1 MPNIK
6 INFNKMN
13 GNDKLKSF
21 KAIILGFSFV
31 GKTSLIDSYYG
42 FEFKEDVYNCTIGN
56 NFYNKEIKF
65 KDLTYSINIW
75 DTPGCEMFID
85 LLKQF
90 FKNTHIFI
98 LVFDMTNKKSF
109 LYLDKLL
116 EAIELH
122 TDINK
127 AMFVLIGNKSDRYDK
142 WEIKES
148 DAKKFADIIHA
159 KFFLSSVKNEPER
172 FRQFLDGV
180 FQDYIKLYYEG
191 SDLLTK

>member
-13 GNDKLKSF
+13 GNDRLKTF
-21 KAIILGFSFV
+21 KAITLGFNFV
-31 GKTSLIDSYYG
+31 GKTSLIDSYNG
-42 FEFKEDVYNCTIGN
+42 IEFKENVYNCTMGT

-65 KDLTYSINIW
+65 KDSTYSINSW
-75 DTPGCEMFID
+75 DTPGCEIFMD

-90 FKNTHIFI
+90 FRNTHIFI

-116 EAIELH
+116 EEIELQM
-122 TDINK
+122 DINK
-127 AMFVLIGNKSDRYDK
+127 IMFVLIGNKSARYDK

-180 FQDYIKLYYEG
+180 FSRLY
-191 SDLLTK
+191 